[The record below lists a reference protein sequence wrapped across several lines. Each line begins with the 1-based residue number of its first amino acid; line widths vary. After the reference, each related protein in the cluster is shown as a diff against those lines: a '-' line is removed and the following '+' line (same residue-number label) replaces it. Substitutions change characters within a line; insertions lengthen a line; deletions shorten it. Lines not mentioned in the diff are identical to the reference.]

1 MFKSDA
7 PGELN
12 GFLDAGS
19 KMTGELRFED
29 TFRVDGSLEGKV
41 SSKGDLVVGD
51 GGEIDGEIAVGR
63 LFVSGTVRGVINAA
77 TRHEITPSGKVEAEI
92 HTPALVIEEGAFF
105 EGACHMQRP
114 GTKGDSDADAGS
126 KSGVRRFPATKP

>member
-19 KMTGELRFED
+19 KMTGELSFED
-29 TFRVDGSLEGKV
+29 TFRVDGSLEGSV

-51 GGEIDGEIAVGR
+51 GGEIDGEITVGR
-63 LFVSGTVRGVINAA
+63 LFVSGTVKGVVKALSRI
-77 TRHEITPSGKVEAEI
+77 EITPSGKVEAEI

-114 GTKGDSDADAGS
+114 GESGGTDTAKGS
-126 KSGVRRFPATKP
+126 KAGVSPFPASKS

>member
-19 KMTGELRFED
+19 KMTGQLSFED
-29 TFRVDGSLEGKV
+29 TFRVDGSLEGSV

-51 GGEIDGEIAVGR
+51 GGEIDGEISVGR
-63 LFVSGTVRGVINAA
+63 LFVSGTVKGVVKAVSRI
-77 TRHEITPSGKVEAEI
+77 EITPSGKVEAEI
-92 HTPALVIEEGAFF
+92 HTPALIIEEGAFF
-105 EGACHMQRP
+105 EGACHMRRS
-114 GTKGDSDADAGS
+114 GEGDESDSS
-126 KSGVRRFPATKP
+126 KNEKSVRRFPASKS